1 MARRD
6 SPGRAGGQL
15 GQSVGP
21 SFALH
26 RHGSPGPGVTPT
38 CGENKGDGQVLALVL
53 NSSLSFLA
61 PHHPHP
67 GQEFQFPQET
77 ISNTFKKH
85 SLILTIAINRKLVVE
100 VERCSTSVSADKTME
115 INI

>member
-15 GQSVGP
+15 GQSLGP
-21 SFALH
+21 SFAPH
-26 RHGSPGPGVTPT
+26 RHGSPGPGLTHT

-53 NSSLSFLA
+53 NSSLSFLV

-67 GQEFQFPQET
+67 GQEFRFPRET
-77 ISNTFKKH
+77 NQT
-85 SLILTIAINRKLVVE
+85 V
-100 VERCSTSVSADKTME
+100 
-115 INI
+115 